1 MINRIYRLKEAGR
14 IEADFATI
22 SLSDAQVIVRPK
34 YLSICAADQRYYRGE
49 RSPEAMKKKLP
60 MALIHEGMGTV
71 LWDSTHTFTPGDAVV
86 MIPNVAGNGTESIK
100 ENYRRE
106 SHFLSSGYDGFMQ
119 DYVALAPEQLIRLP
133 ENAGIH
139 YVLTELLSV
148 ACNAISTWRELG
160 RGSGERFGVWG
171 SGNVGYITALA
182 LRILYPNAHITM
194 VSRSREKLHYCSFAD
209 RLMQTAEK
217 IPENEFDCCFECV
230 GGSSSQLAI
239 DQMITAVRPQGTLV
253 LLGVSEEPV
262 PMRTRMILEKG
273 LAVLGA
279 SRSSRADFQMAVD
292 MIRRKKRMENY
303 LKVIISQV
311 ISVGSLSDIDRAFHE
326 DTVLPFKTVMKWDM

>member
-14 IEADFATI
+14 IEADFASI

-71 LWDSTHTFTPGDAVV
+71 LWDSTNTFDPGDSVV
-86 MIPNVAGNGTESIK
+86 MIPNVAGDGAENIK

-119 DYVALAPEQLIRLP
+119 DYVVLPPEQLVRLP

-148 ACNAISTWRELG
+148 ACNAISTWKELG
-160 RGSGERFGVWG
+160 RSGEHFGVWG
-171 SGNVGYITALA
+171 GGSVGYTTALA
-182 LRILYPNAHITM
+182 LRILYPKSHITM
-194 VSRSREKLHYCSFAD
+194 VSRSREKLSYCSFAD
-209 RLMQTAEK
+209 RLLQTAEK

-253 LLGVSEEPV
+253 LLGVNEETV
-262 PMRTRMILEKG
+262 PIRTRMILEKG

-279 SRSSRADFQMAVD
+279 SRSSRADFEMAAD

-311 ISVGSLSDIDRAFHE
+311 ISVGSLPDIDRAFHE
-326 DTVLPFKTVMKWDM
+326 DTVLPFKTVMEWKI

>member
-14 IEADFATI
+14 IEADFGTI
-22 SLSDAQVIVRPK
+22 DLMDSKVIVRPK
-34 YLSICAADQRYYRGE
+34 YLAICAADQRYYRGE

-71 LWDSTHTFTPGDAVV
+71 LWDSTNTFSTGEHVI
-86 MIPNVAGNGTESIK
+86 MIPNVAGEGPEYIK
-100 ENYRRE
+100 DNYRRE

-119 DYVALAPEQLIRLP
+119 DYVVLTPEQLVRLP

-148 ACNAISTWRELG
+148 ACNAISTWKELG
-160 RGSGERFGVWG
+160 RSHEERFGVWG
-171 SGNVGYITALA
+171 SGSVGYITALA
-182 LRILYPNAHITM
+182 LRILYPKAHITM
-194 VSRSREKLHYCSFAD
+194 VGRSREKLNYCSFVD
-209 RLMQTAEK
+209 RLLQTSEE
-217 IPENEFDCCFECV
+217 IPENEFGCCFECV

-253 LLGVSEEPV
+253 LMGVNEEPI

-273 LAVLGA
+273 IAVLGA
-279 SRSSRADFQMAVD
+279 SRSNRADFEMAVG
-292 MIRRKKRMENY
+292 MISRKKRMENY

-311 ISVGSLSDIDRAFHE
+311 VPTKNPKDIDEAFNV
-326 DTVLPFKTVMKWDM
+326 DNYMPFKTVMEWKM

>member
-14 IEADFATI
+14 IEADFGSI
-22 SLSDAQVIVRPK
+22 SLTDSAVIVRPK
-34 YLSICAADQRYYRGE
+34 YLAICAADQRYFRGE
-49 RSPEAMKKKLP
+49 RNPEAMKKKLP

-71 LWDSTHTFTPGDAVV
+71 LWDPTGTFAPGEQVV
-86 MIPNVAGNGTESIK
+86 MIPNVAGVGAEYIK

-119 DYVALAPEQLIRLP
+119 DYVSLAPEQLIRLP

-160 RGSGERFGVWG
+160 RAYGERFGVWG
-171 SGNVGYITALA
+171 GGSMGYITALA
-182 LRILYPNAHITM
+182 LRILYPRAHITM
-194 VSRSREKLHYCSFAD
+194 VSRSREKLNYCSFVD
-209 RLMQTAEK
+209 RLLQTTENL
-217 IPENEFDCCFECV
+217 PENEFDCCFECV

-239 DQMITAVRPQGTLV
+239 DQMVSAVRPQGTLV
-253 LLGVSEEPV
+253 LLGVNEEPV

-273 LAVLGA
+273 IAVLGA
-279 SRSSRADFQMAVD
+279 SRSSREDFEMAVG
-292 MIRRKKRMENY
+292 MIQRKKRVENY
-303 LKVIISQV
+303 LKVIISEV
-311 ISVGSLSDIDRAFHE
+311 VTIKNLKNIDEAFNI
-326 DTVLPFKTVMKWDM
+326 DNYMPFKTVMEWKI

>member
-14 IEADFATI
+14 IEADFASI
-22 SLSDAQVIVRPK
+22 SLSDSAVIVRPR

-60 MALIHEGMGTV
+60 MALIHEAMGTV
-71 LWDSTHTFTPGDAVV
+71 LWDTTNTFQPGDLVV
-86 MIPNVAGNGTESIK
+86 MIPNVAGGSTEYIK

-106 SHFLSSGYDGFMQ
+106 SRFLSSGYDGFMQ

-160 RGSGERFGVWG
+160 RNRGENFGVWG
-171 SGNVGYITALA
+171 SGSVGYVTALA

-194 VSRSREKLHYCSFAD
+194 VGRSREKLNYCSFVD
-209 RLMQTAEK
+209 RLLQTSEP
-217 IPENEFDCCFECV
+217 IPENRFDCCFECV

-253 LLGVSEEPV
+253 LLGVSEESVPV
-262 PMRTRMILEKG
+262 RTRMILEKG
-273 LAVLGA
+273 LVVLGA
-279 SRSSRADFQMAVD
+279 SRSSREDFQMAVD
-292 MIRRKKRMENY
+292 MIQRKKRMENY

-311 ISVGSLSDIDRAFHE
+311 VRTDCLDDINTAFYG
-326 DTVLPFKTVMKWDM
+326 DQTVPFKTVIQWNM

>member
-14 IEADFATI
+14 IESDFSSI
-22 SLSDAQVIVRPK
+22 SLTDSAVVVRPK
-34 YLSICAADQRYYRGE
+34 YLAICAADQRYYRGE

-71 LWDSTHTFTPGDAVV
+71 LWDPTHTFTPGESVV
-86 MIPNVAGNGTESIK
+86 MIPNVAGNGAEYIK

-119 DYVALAPEQLIRLP
+119 DYVVLAPEQLVRLP

-139 YVLTELLSV
+139 YVMTELLSV
-148 ACNAISTWRELG
+148 ACNAISTWRGLG
-160 RGSGERFGVWG
+160 RTHGDRFGVWG
-171 SGNVGYITALA
+171 SGSVGYITALA

-194 VSRSREKLHYCSFAD
+194 IGRSREKLNYCSFAD
-209 RLMQTAEK
+209 RLLQTSDT

-239 DQMITAVRPQGTLV
+239 DQMISAVRPQGTLV
-253 LLGVSEEPV
+253 LMGVNEEPI

-273 LAVLGA
+273 IAVLGA
-279 SRSSRADFQMAVD
+279 SRSSRENFEMAVD

-303 LKVIISQV
+303 LKVIISQIV
-311 ISVGSLSDIDRAFHE
+311 TTKNLKDIDEAFNV
-326 DTVLPFKTVMKWDM
+326 DNYMPFKTVMEWKM